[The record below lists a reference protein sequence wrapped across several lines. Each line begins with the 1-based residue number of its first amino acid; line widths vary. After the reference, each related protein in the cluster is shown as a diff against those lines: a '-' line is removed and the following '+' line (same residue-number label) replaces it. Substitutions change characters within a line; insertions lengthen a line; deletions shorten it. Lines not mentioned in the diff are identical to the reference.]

1 MSLMC
6 FDLPDALRADVT
18 RVMAYL
24 HQTSVQL
31 ACNLS
36 GYVPSSVQVRWFQE
50 NGNETRNSS
59 KYSISMHSQHGN
71 EEIGG
76 VASQLSILT
85 VYNTLL
91 SDSGIYTCVLLNS
104 TAPINLVVLAPTPGM
119 CV

>member
-1 MSLMC
+1 MFLMC
-6 FDLPDALRADVT
+6 FDLPDSLRADVT

-36 GYVPSSVQVRWFQE
+36 GYVPSSAQVRWFQE
-50 NGNETRNSS
+50 NGNETQNSS

-91 SDSGIYTCVLLNS
+91 SDSRIYTCVLLNS
-104 TAPINLVVLAPTPGM
+104 TAPINLVVLAPTPCM